1 MSSSRQL
8 TFAAARLFRYKP
20 RYVCSEH
27 VAPCTATRSF
37 TTAAS
42 LRSSVTSSLPKV
54 AQPSTWSSIIPK
66 AFRTPSDPVALAERQ
81 KARANRSKEWN
92 PATFYIVMSLLI
104 GSMAINTIALKK
116 ETLNFSRKAE
126 AKLTLL
132 REVVARVQKGEDV
145 DVEGLLG
152 TGNEEQEK
160 EWEGVLQEIEN
171 EDALWQTRRKK
182 QEAKAR
188 AEAADE
194 TDTSK
199 PVADRRTMEE
209 HDMTQKADNAND
221 KPRRPG
227 FY

>member
-1 MSSSRQL
+1 MSSFRQL
-8 TFAAARLFRYKP
+8 TFAAAKLFRYKP
-20 RYVCSEH
+20 RYVCYEH
-27 VAPCTATRSF
+27 VAPCMAIRSF

-66 AFRTPSDPVALAERQ
+66 AFRTPIDPVALAERQ
-81 KARANRSKEWN
+81 KAKANRSKEWN

-160 EWEGVLQEIEN
+160 EWEEVLQEIEN

-188 AEAADE
+188 ADAADE
-194 TDTSK
+194 TDASK
-199 PVADRRTMEE
+199 PAGDNRTTEE
-209 HDMTQKADNAND
+209 HDMTQKANDTNA